1 MSQDNELRIGRYK
14 LVKEI
19 GRGAM
24 SVVYQAE
31 DPEIGRSLA
40 IKLLKHEL
48 VEKEEDRKSVV

>member
-48 VEKEEDRKSVV
+48 VDRKSVV